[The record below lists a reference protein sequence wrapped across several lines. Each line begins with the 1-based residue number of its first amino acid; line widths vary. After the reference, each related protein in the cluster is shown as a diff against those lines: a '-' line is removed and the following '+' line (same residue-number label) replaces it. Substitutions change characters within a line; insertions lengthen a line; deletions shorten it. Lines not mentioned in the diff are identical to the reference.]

1 MLTIVLNN
9 FDDDIGSNNVLIEFE
24 RGQGSEN
31 MKQYNQHKSQQKFIS
46 VTEHDIIYKTYQ

>member
-1 MLTIVLNN
+1 MLTIVLDN

-31 MKQYNQHKSQQKFIS
+31 IK
-46 VTEHDIIYKTYQ
+46 